1 VAGMGARIDRLDTR
15 DRKSIFLCGGRLC
28 HIYGSD
34 YWRAE
39 EQKMEVISGA
49 DVGQEM
55 ESYFIGGHGPY
66 AGAQGS
72 VPLGDYGMPEAC
84 ADDAPLEGACPT
96 CQTQANLRR
105 WTG

>member
-1 VAGMGARIDRLDTR
+1 VISCLDTS
-15 DRKSIFLCGGRLC
+15 DRKLLFLRGRRPC

-39 EQKMEVISGA
+39 EQKLEVISGA
-49 DVGQEM
+49 DVDLEM
-55 ESYFIGGHGPY
+55 ESYFIGGHGPF
-66 AGAQGS
+66 AGVQGS
-72 VPLGDYGMPEAC
+72 VPLGDSGMPEAC
-84 ADDAPLEGACPT
+84 ADDAPLENACPT